1 MTQFFPAKTVLCHSL
16 PHSNEADTRLKS
28 DNKGQEKYDC
38 CILVLVTMQVLAI
51 DVPIDSLEE
60 LTGISSEK
68 RDFLSLICLVDDF
81 ETEQMDI
88 VS

>member
-1 MTQFFPAKTVLCHSL
+1 
-16 PHSNEADTRLKS
+16 
-28 DNKGQEKYDC
+28 
-38 CILVLVTMQVLAI
+38 MQVLAI

-68 RDFLSLICLVDDF
+68 PDFLSLICLVDDF
-81 ETEQMDI
+81 ETEQMDS

>member
-1 MTQFFPAKTVLCHSL
+1 M
-16 PHSNEADTRLKS
+16 R
-28 DNKGQEKYDC
+28 
-38 CILVLVTMQVLAI
+38 VLARH
-51 DVPIDSLEE
+51 VPFDSLEE

-68 RDFLSLICLVDDF
+68 PDFLSLICLVDDF